1 MVEFL
6 EGLGQVSGRE
16 YSFLACP
23 QLSMSIQTWTLDQKL
38 DVAHCDIETGDD
50 IE

>member
-23 QLSMSIQTWTLDQKL
+23 QLLMSIQTWPLDQKL
-38 DVAHCDIETGDD
+38 DLAHRTIETVDD
-50 IE
+50 ID

>member
-1 MVEFL
+1 MVELL

-23 QLSMSIQTWTLDQKL
+23 QLLMSIQTWALDQKL
-38 DVAHCDIETGDD
+38 DVTYRIIETVDD
-50 IE
+50 ID

>member
-23 QLSMSIQTWTLDQKL
+23 QLLMSIQTWTLDQKL
-38 DVAHCDIETGDD
+38 DVAYRIIETIDH
-50 IE
+50 IY